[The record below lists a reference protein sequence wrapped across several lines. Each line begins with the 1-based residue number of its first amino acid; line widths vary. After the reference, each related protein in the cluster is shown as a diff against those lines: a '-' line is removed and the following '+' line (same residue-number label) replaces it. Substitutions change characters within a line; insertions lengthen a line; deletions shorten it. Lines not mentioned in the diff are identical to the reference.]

1 MDYKQVEGRSD
12 LFRDTDSGA
21 IVNTDRSAYLA
32 YKAKQQQR
40 INEMGRIDKLQNEI
54 DEIKSLLYKVIDK
67 LKLDKYI

>member
-12 LFRDTDSGA
+12 LFRDADSGA

-32 YKAKQQQR
+32 YKAKKNQR
-40 INEMGRIDKLQNEI
+40 LSEMGRIDKIQNEI

-67 LKLDKYI
+67 L

>member
-1 MDYKQVEGRSD
+1 MNYKQVEGRSD

-32 YKAKQQQR
+32 YKTKRNQR
-40 INEMGRIDKLQNEI
+40 LNEMGRIEKLQDEI

-67 LKLDKYI
+67 L

>member
-32 YKAKQQQR
+32 YKSKKNQR
-40 INEMGRIDKLQNEI
+40 LNEMGRIDKLQNEI
-54 DEIKSLLYKVIDK
+54 DEIKSLLYKVVDK
-67 LKLDKYI
+67 L

>member
-21 IVNTDRSAYLA
+21 TVNTDRSAYLA

-67 LKLDKYI
+67 L

>member
-21 IVNTDRSAYLA
+21 IVNTDRSAFLA
-32 YKAKQQQR
+32 YKAKKQQR
-40 INEMGRIDKLQNEI
+40 LNEMGRIEKLQNEI

-67 LKLDKYI
+67 LSLIHI

>member
-32 YKAKQQQR
+32 YKSKKEQR
-40 INEMGRIDKLQNEI
+40 LNEMGRIDKLQNEI

-67 LKLDKYI
+67 L

>member
-32 YKAKQQQR
+32 YKTKQQQR
-40 INEMGRIDKLQNEI
+40 LNEMGRIDKLQNEI

-67 LKLDKYI
+67 L

>member
-32 YKAKQQQR
+32 YKTKKQQR
-40 INEMGRIDKLQNEI
+40 LNEMGRIEKLQNEI

-67 LKLDKYI
+67 L

>member
-32 YKAKQQQR
+32 YKTKQQQR
-40 INEMGRIDKLQNEI
+40 LNEMGRIEKLQNDI

-67 LKLDKYI
+67 L

>member
-21 IVNTDRSAYLA
+21 IVNTDRSAYIA
-32 YKAKQQQR
+32 YKNKRQQK
-40 INEMGRIDKLQNEI
+40 IKEMNRIDKLQDEI

-67 LKLDKYI
+67 L

>member
-32 YKAKQQQR
+32 YKAKKEQR
-40 INEMGRIDKLQNEI
+40 LNEMGRIDKLQNEI
-54 DEIKSLLYKVIDK
+54 YEIKSLLYKVIDK

>member
-32 YKAKQQQR
+32 YKTKQQQR
-40 INEMGRIDKLQNEI
+40 LDEMGRIDKLQNEI

-67 LKLDKYI
+67 L

>member
-32 YKAKQQQR
+32 YKTKQQQR
-40 INEMGRIDKLQNEI
+40 LNEKGRIEKLQNEI

-67 LKLDKYI
+67 L

>member
-21 IVNTDRSAYLA
+21 IVYTDRSAYLA
-32 YKAKQQQR
+32 YKAKKEQR
-40 INEMGRIDKLQNEI
+40 LNEMGRIEKLQDEI

-67 LKLDKYI
+67 L

>member
-32 YKAKQQQR
+32 YKSKKQQR
-40 INEMGRIDKLQNEI
+40 LNEMGRIEKLQDEI

-67 LKLDKYI
+67 L

>member
-32 YKAKQQQR
+32 YKTKKQQR
-40 INEMGRIDKLQNEI
+40 LNEMGRIDKLQNEI

-67 LKLDKYI
+67 L